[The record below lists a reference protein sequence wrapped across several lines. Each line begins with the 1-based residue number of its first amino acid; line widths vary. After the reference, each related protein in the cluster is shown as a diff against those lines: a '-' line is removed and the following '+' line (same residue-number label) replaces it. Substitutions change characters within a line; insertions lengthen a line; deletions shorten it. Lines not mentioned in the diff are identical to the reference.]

1 MLQTHPS
8 KGVQKNM
15 MKACNFTK
23 CKLRH
28 RWFHN
33 DLQRNFQTNII
44 ENDTAQILLIVV
56 LMVVSCLDNYLTCKL
71 QNDTIFTWFQRDISA
86 WILKPVLCPPGHG
99 HSGPCQLS
107 ARCSDMYLKSS
118 YFGGWITEGCRFT
131 TSWR

>member
-23 CKLRH
+23 YKHRH

-56 LMVVSCLDNYLTCKL
+56 LMVGSCLDNYL
-71 QNDTIFTWFQRDISA
+71 NW
-86 WILKPVLCPPGHG
+86 
-99 HSGPCQLS
+99 
-107 ARCSDMYLKSS
+107 
-118 YFGGWITEGCRFT
+118 
-131 TSWR
+131 